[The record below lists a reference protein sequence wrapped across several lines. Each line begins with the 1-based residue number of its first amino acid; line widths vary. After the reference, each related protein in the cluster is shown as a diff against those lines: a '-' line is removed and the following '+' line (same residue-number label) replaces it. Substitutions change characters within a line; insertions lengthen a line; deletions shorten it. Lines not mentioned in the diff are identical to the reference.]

1 MVESSSALNP
11 QGDFNK
17 IEIIRLIQDIFS
29 DEEELNNFLEHIEY
43 NNDKE
48 QAEILIQN
56 LYKLLNY

>member
-1 MVESSSALNP
+1 MV
-11 QGDFNK
+11 DK

-29 DEEELNNFLEHIEY
+29 DEEELNNFLKHIEY

-48 QAEILIQN
+48 KADNLKEN

>member
-1 MVESSSALNP
+1 MVE
-11 QGDFNK
+11 K

-29 DEEELNNFLEHIEY
+29 DEEELNNFLKHIEY

-48 QAEILIQN
+48 KAEILIQN